1 MHRRTLLENRGR
13 TMVQF
18 AFYKFDAAWRRQ
30 SLEARE
36 EDKAAFRCAVEE
48 SADEMMVR
56 AYSLVG
62 IRGDVDL
69 LLWNATPELDL
80 IQKHASRLLNT
91 GIGRWATQPYSYLA
105 MTRQSDYTDPTE
117 KDAPPGRRLVI
128 RPTGRKYLFVYPFVK
143 TRAWYLLSLEERQ
156 AAMTTHIQVG
166 HKFPTVKLNTT
177 YSFGIDDQEFVVAF
191 ETDIPA
197 DFLDL
202 VKALRETES
211 SKYTL
216 RDTPIF
222 TCVQMPIKEA
232 LDAIG

>member
-1 MHRRTLLENRGR
+1 MENRGR

-18 AFYKFDAAWRRQ
+18 GFYKFDAAWRR
-30 SLEARE
+30 LPEEVRE
-36 EDKAAFRCAVEE
+36 KDKAEFACAVEE
-48 SADEMMVR
+48 AADAAMVKC
-56 AYSLVG
+56 YSTVG

-69 LLWNATPELDL
+69 LLWSASPDLD
-80 IQKHASRLLNT
+80 IIRQNGARLLNT
-91 GIGRWATQPYSYLA
+91 GMGRWATQPYCYLA
-105 MTRQSDYTDPTE
+105 MTKQSDYTDPHE
-117 KDAPPGRRLVI
+117 KNAPEGRRLI
-128 RPTGRKYLFVYPFVK
+128 LRPTGRKYLFVYPFVK
-143 TRAWYLLSLEERQ
+143 TREWYLLPLEERQ
-156 AAMTTHIQVG
+156 NVMHGHIDVG
-166 HKFPTVKLNTT
+166 HKFPSIKLNTT

-202 VKALRETES
+202 VKALRETVS

-222 TCVQMPIKEA
+222 TCVQLPLKEA

>member
-1 MHRRTLLENRGR
+1 MENRGR

-18 AFYKFDAAWRRQ
+18 AFYKFDAAWRR
-30 SLEARE
+30 LPKEVRE
-36 EDKAAFRCAVEE
+36 QDKAEFACAVEE
-48 SADEMMVR
+48 SADAMMVR
-56 AYSLVG
+56 SYSLVG

-69 LLWNATPELDL
+69 LLWNATEELDL
-80 IQKHASRLLNT
+80 FQQHGSRLLNT
-91 GIGRWATQPYSYLA
+91 GLGRWATQPYCFLA
-105 MTRQSDYTDPTE
+105 MTKNSQYKDPTE
-117 KDAPPGRRLVI
+117 KGAPEGRRLVV

-143 TRAWYLLSLEERQ
+143 TREWYLLPLEERQ
-156 AAMTTHIQVG
+156 RIMSGHIHAG
-166 HKFPTVKLNTT
+166 HKFPSVKLNTA

-202 VKALRETES
+202 VAALRETES

-216 RDTPIF
+216 RDTPIL
-222 TCVQMPIKEA
+222 TCVQMSIKDA

>member
-1 MHRRTLLENRGR
+1 MENRGR
-13 TMVQF
+13 TIVQF
-18 AFYKFDAAWRRQ
+18 AFYKFDPAWRR
-30 SLEARE
+30 LPRE
-36 EDKAAFRCAVEE
+36 ERERDKAEFVCAVEE
-48 SADEMMVR
+48 AADEMMVR
-56 AYSLVG
+56 SYSLVG

-69 LLWNATPELDL
+69 LLWNAAPDL
-80 IQKHASRLLNT
+80 ALFQKHGSRLLNT
-91 GIGRWATQPYSYLA
+91 GIGRWATQPYCYLA
-105 MTRQSDYTDPTE
+105 MTKTSQYKDPHDKGSPE
-117 KDAPPGRRLVI
+117 GRRLVI

-143 TRAWYLLSLEERQ
+143 TRDWYLMPYEERQ
-156 AAMTTHIQVG
+156 KRMATHIEVG

-191 ETDIPA
+191 ETDVPA

-202 VKALRETES
+202 VMALRETES

-232 LDAIG
+232 LDAVG